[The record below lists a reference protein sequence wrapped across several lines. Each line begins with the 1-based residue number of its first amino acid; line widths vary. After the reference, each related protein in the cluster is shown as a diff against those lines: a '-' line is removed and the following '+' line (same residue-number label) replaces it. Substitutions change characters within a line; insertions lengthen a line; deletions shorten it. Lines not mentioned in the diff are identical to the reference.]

1 MKRIY
6 FIISLLFFAIM
17 AIGQNV
23 RPSLIYSDNPN
34 IVEVNADGE
43 LFTYRYR
50 IYQANPDSIQ
60 YELNTYLQEKKCNW
74 LTIEKIIP
82 DAADASAGNIVFKAV
97 SNRTGTVRKCIM
109 MSALPIRIYLITQPG
124 SVAPPNVFGLS
135 APRFII
141 PKHTGVLTLAGSEQ
155 GVVYYLYRDGNLI
168 ESRQGTGAP
177 LDFQITLPGLYTME
191 GTGINGVTSKMGEVL
206 VEWQNVNLYNKDRN
220 YVLEKVYISATSLSD
235 STLCVRNITYTDGF
249 GRNMQETQIGASPSG
264 TGDLVFPYE
273 YGMMGRIERTYLP
286 YEKEGNWGAYVRDAC
301 AISNWDIYGT
311 FDAAYAF
318 TKTEYDNSPLDRVV
332 KQTGVGKA
340 WHTSD
345 KGVTTDYLL
354 NAENEV
360 RLYKVELFTG
370 ALSLDG
376 YYHAGE
382 LEKTV
387 TTDEDGH
394 SVETFTDN
402 MDKIVLTVTLDG
414 DKRLETYYVYDD
426 RDQFR
431 WVLSP
436 EASFRL
442 GTTVNTDVLYQLAYY
457 YDYDRLGRMTV
468 KRLPGCEP
476 IYMVYDKRDRMVLSQ
491 DGNQRAAD
499 SKKWSYSVYDD
510 NSRIVENGELVLTTA
525 YTFRQLSDAAWNV
538 ENYQPAGVKTPFQ
551 FTVYGSY
558 EATEHVTPHPFTA
571 VSDYA
576 SEYHPLVTGL
586 VTSTKT
592 RILGTDTWLTAT
604 TYYDEKCRPIQT
616 VSDNQH
622 GMLSTVNTAY
632 DFVGNVL
639 KQRET
644 HGVTANIMDVLE
656 TVNTYDE
663 RNRLLAATCTL
674 NGGTPGVGTS
684 ATVSYEYDEIGRLV
698 TKHYGNTTTETLDY
712 NIRGWLTSKESAPFK
727 MRLCYNNSQAGTSA
741 CYNGNISEWQWQQ
754 GMDAAQMYGFRYD
767 HVSRLKETAHYQK
780 SGTSWDLSSNDY
792 VEKNITYDRNGNILT
807 MRRTAN
813 GVMVDN
819 LLYNYTGNRLV
830 SLIES
835 VRGAFPQ
842 DVYLPGGV
850 PNGTYEY
857 DSNGN
862 MIKDTRKGLE
872 FSYNCLD
879 LLSEVKRNGECV
891 SSYLY
896 SADGTKLG
904 VRNVDGGSGYDYVGS
919 LIYKK
924 EDGIS
929 VLEAAYFADGE
940 LKTNAVH
947 YTLTDHL
954 GSIRAIVDSSG
965 IIQEQNDYYPF
976 GSKHVN
982 TSYASNGN
990 RYTFNGKERQDLL
1003 DLNMYDFGA
1012 RMYASDIARWSTVDP
1027 LAEDYYSQSI
1037 FGYCLGCPIRFI
1049 DPTGTFATDFYDQYG
1064 ELIVSTNDGSNEIV
1078 VVPEE
1083 RLNEFKG
1090 NVYWASSG
1098 ILNDPG
1104 WNAWWADE
1112 FKGTQ
1117 SYLSSLSS
1125 EQLSLLDRIDTAWG
1139 RKNAVNYWL
1148 NPTMGNY
1155 FVAQASIALGQYTN
1169 PELLLGGAT
1178 IFAGPVPT
1186 GYKSFAEFKNVYGSA
1201 GSGKAWHH
1209 IVEQNPANVAKFGSR
1224 SLHNADN
1231 IVRIPHGKGSVHA
1244 KISGHYSSKPDKL
1257 GGLRVR
1263 EWLHLQS
1270 YRDQYNY
1277 GIQTYIKNR

>member
-82 DAADASAGNIVFKAV
+82 DAADASAGNIVFKAE

-345 KGVTTDYLL
+345 KGVITDYLL

-360 RLYKVELFTG
+360 RWYKVELFTG

-394 SVETFTDN
+394 RVETFTDN

-426 RDQFR
+426 RDQLR

-468 KRLPGCEP
+468 KRLPGCDP

-510 NSRIVENGELVLTTA
+510 NSRIIESGETMLATATTHK
-525 YTFRQLSDAAWNV
+525 QLQDGAWDA
-538 ENYQPAGVKTPFQ
+538 ENYLPDGSKTPLQ
-551 FTVYGSY
+551 YTVYGSY

-576 SEYHPLVTGL
+576 SQYHPLVTGL

-644 HGVTANIMDVLE
+644 HGVTANIMDILE

-663 RNRLLAATCTL
+663 RNRLLTATYTL
-674 NGGTPGVGTS
+674 NGGTSSSGGTS
-684 ATVSYEYDEIGRLV
+684 ATVTYEYDAVGRLIK
-698 TKHYGNTTTETLDY
+698 KHYGDNVTEQMQY
-712 NIRGWLTSKESAPFK
+712 NIRGWLTSKI
-727 MRLCYNNSQAGTSA
+727 C
-741 CYNGNISEWQWQQ
+741 
-754 GMDAAQMYGFRYD
+754 
-767 HVSRLKETAHYQK
+767 
-780 SGTSWDLSSNDY
+780 
-792 VEKNITYDRNGNILT
+792 
-807 MRRTAN
+807 
-813 GVMVDN
+813 
-819 LLYNYTGNRLV
+819 
-830 SLIES
+830 
-835 VRGAFPQ
+835 
-842 DVYLPGGV
+842 
-850 PNGTYEY
+850 
-857 DSNGN
+857 
-862 MIKDTRKGLE
+862 
-872 FSYNCLD
+872 
-879 LLSEVKRNGECV
+879 
-891 SSYLY
+891 
-896 SADGTKLG
+896 
-904 VRNVDGGSGYDYVGS
+904 
-919 LIYKK
+919 
-924 EDGIS
+924 
-929 VLEAAYFADGE
+929 
-940 LKTNAVH
+940 
-947 YTLTDHL
+947 
-954 GSIRAIVDSSG
+954 
-965 IIQEQNDYYPF
+965 
-976 GSKHVN
+976 
-982 TSYASNGN
+982 
-990 RYTFNGKERQDLL
+990 
-1003 DLNMYDFGA
+1003 
-1012 RMYASDIARWSTVDP
+1012 
-1027 LAEDYYSQSI
+1027 
-1037 FGYCLGCPIRFI
+1037 
-1049 DPTGTFATDFYDQYG
+1049 
-1064 ELIVSTNDGSNEIV
+1064 
-1078 VVPEE
+1078 
-1083 RLNEFKG
+1083 
-1090 NVYWASSG
+1090 
-1098 ILNDPG
+1098 
-1104 WNAWWADE
+1104 
-1112 FKGTQ
+1112 
-1117 SYLSSLSS
+1117 
-1125 EQLSLLDRIDTAWG
+1125 
-1139 RKNAVNYWL
+1139 
-1148 NPTMGNY
+1148 
-1155 FVAQASIALGQYTN
+1155 
-1169 PELLLGGAT
+1169 
-1178 IFAGPVPT
+1178 
-1186 GYKSFAEFKNVYGSA
+1186 
-1201 GSGKAWHH
+1201 
-1209 IVEQNPANVAKFGSR
+1209 
-1224 SLHNADN
+1224 
-1231 IVRIPHGKGSVHA
+1231 
-1244 KISGHYSSKPDKL
+1244 
-1257 GGLRVR
+1257 
-1263 EWLHLQS
+1263 
-1270 YRDQYNY
+1270 
-1277 GIQTYIKNR
+1277 